1 MAGRVIIPRRKTR
14 KVMVGPLPV
23 GGDSPISVQSMTKT
37 DTRDI
42 KATLRQISILADAG
56 CEIIR
61 CAVPD
66 EEAAESL
73 KYIVKGSPLPVVAD
87 IHFSDKLAMMAIKAG
102 VHKLR
107 LNPGN
112 INNRDKTAEIVRAC
126 KQQGIPIRIGINAG
140 SLDKELLK
148 RDGWASPEAMVD
160 SALGHIRLLEELDF
174 FDILVSLKAT
184 DAPRT
189 FRAYQLLA
197 EKCYYP
203 FHLGI
208 TEAGYG
214 EEGIIKSSVGL
225 GALLL
230 NGIGDTIRVSL
241 TDDPVKEIEAGFS
254 ILQSCGLRNN
264 GPDFVSCPTCG
275 RIEVEL
281 LPIAEEVKSRL
292 KHLKVPLT
300 IAVMGCSV
308 NGPGE
313 SREADLGF
321 CGGKGQGAIYKRGK
335 LLRTV
340 DEEQA
345 VDVLVSEALK
355 LAEEI
360 SRSGKNKK

>member
-1 MAGRVIIPRRKTR
+1 MAGRVTIPRRKCR
-14 KVMVGPLPV
+14 VVNIADIAV
-23 GGDSPISVQSMTKT
+23 GGDNTISVQSMTKT
-37 DTRDI
+37 DTRDA
-42 KATLRQISILADAG
+42 KATLEQTRALAEAG

-66 EEAAESL
+66 EEAALAL
-73 KYIVKGSPLPVVAD
+73 KAIVNDSPIPVVAD
-87 IHFSDKLAMMAIKAG
+87 IHFSYKLAMMSIEAG

-112 INNRDKTAEIVRAC
+112 IRSKEKTAEIVKAC
-126 KQQGIPIRIGINAG
+126 KYQGIPIRIGINAG

-160 SALGHIRLLEELDF
+160 SALGHIELLENLNF
-174 FDILVSLKAT
+174 SDILISLKAT

-189 FRAYQLLA
+189 FRAYQILA
-197 EKCYYP
+197 EKCDYP

-214 EEGIIKSSVGL
+214 EEGLIKSSVGL

-230 NGIGDTIRVSL
+230 QGMGDTIRVSL
-241 TDDPVKEIEAGFS
+241 TDDPVKEVTAGFS
-254 ILQSCGLRNN
+254 ILQSAGLRNT
-264 GPDFVSCPTCG
+264 GIEFVSCPTCG
-275 RIEVEL
+275 RIEVDL
-281 LPIAEEVKSRL
+281 RPIADQVKERL
-292 KHLKVPLT
+292 KHLKVPMT
-300 IAVMGCSV
+300 IAVMGCTV

-321 CGGKGQGAIYKRGK
+321 CGGKGKGAIYKKGK

-340 DEEQA
+340 DEEHA

-355 LAEEI
+355 LADQN
-360 SRSGKNKK
+360 SKAG